1 MLGSN
6 VGQLIKCPLS
16 VATRFNMPYIKNV
29 ESRDSEAGE
38 AGRPKGNPP
47 IVATYSHSWKRSSAS
62 GLIDQMKHLYK
73 PFFLPPFKMIN
84 YDQKQSKEIYDALLD
99 SKVDLLE
106 YFLGPDPKKSSYYR
120 KHVKRY
126 RVQSILN
133 DY

>member
-1 MLGSN
+1 
-6 VGQLIKCPLS
+6 
-16 VATRFNMPYIKNV
+16 MPYIKNV

-47 IVATYSHSWKRSSAS
+47 IVATYSHPWNAELRPILWRAYGVWISTNHSF
-62 GLIDQMKHLYK
+62 Y
-73 PFFLPPFKMIN
+73 PPFKMIE
-84 YDQKQSKEIYDALLD
+84 YDSKQSKEIYNALLE

-106 YFLGPDPKKSSYYR
+106 YFLGPDPKKTSYYR

-126 RVQSILN
+126 RVKSILN